1 MNFAGLAAKG
11 RAFCARA
18 GSVLW
23 SAVNKYVETDGELR
37 AASFAYYA
45 FFAFFPLTLLLI
57 SIASWFIGD
66 EQKAAQDV
74 LELLNHYVPHDPEG
88 ENLIAGTIREVLAST
103 FKGVAASRGV
113 AGLIAVLALLW
124 SALRFFQALV
134 QGVNRAWGLE
144 GYSWWRLPL
153 ANLGMVGITAS
164 TLFLGVV
171 GPVVMKTISGF
182 WQEHNVAGFNV
193 MEVVTRL
200 SQLILPS
207 FILFYGLL
215 MFYKYA
221 PRRKTTFKEVW
232 FAALVAALGLQ
243 VVSKG
248 IVVYADNFARFN
260 KLYGALGSVV
270 AVLMWIYFSG
280 SVIIFCGCLSAAQAQ
295 AGEPPEGGGTS
306 GKD

>member
-1 MNFAGLAAKG
+1 
-11 RAFCARA
+11 
-18 GSVLW
+18 
-23 SAVNKYVETDGELR
+23 
-37 AASFAYYA
+37 
-45 FFAFFPLTLLLI
+45 
-57 SIASWFIGD
+57 
-66 EQKAAQDV
+66 
-74 LELLNHYVPHDPEG
+74 
-88 ENLIAGTIREVLAST
+88 
-103 FKGVAASRGV
+103 
-113 AGLIAVLALLW
+113 
-124 SALRFFQALV
+124 
-134 QGVNRAWGLE
+134 
-144 GYSWWRLPL
+144 
-153 ANLGMVGITAS
+153 
-164 TLFLGVV
+164 
-171 GPVVMKTISGF
+171 MKTISGF
-182 WQEHNVAGFNV
+182 WQEHNVARFNV